1 MEMKA
6 RTRQREAFWSC
17 LSATIRSTPRWS
29 CPSSQSVDSTPSSTA
44 ETTGRGSVRPRA
56 GVGKTTGRGR
66 SPVRMFVS
74 SSSFETAAGSRPRRA
89 WYALWRETNGLSSA
103 RRLRSVTSRPDCPG
117 CGYGLPGTRPDCP
130 GLNWTTRDTTG
141 LPGTW
146 PDARDSTGLPGTRLH
161 SAILGFDRFS
171 RDAVLGEVTLPLDDN
186 HLLSALIDRRGVLET
201 VELNIEPTPQTQS
214 PITKVCV
221 LHNID

>member
-103 RRLRSVTSRPDCPG
+103 RRLRSVTSRPDCPR

-130 GLNWTTRDTTG
+130 GRGCTPPYSVSIGSRGTRCSERWPCRWTTITCCQPSLTAVESSRQ
-141 LPGTW
+141 W
-146 PDARDSTGLPGTRLH
+146 SSTSNRLRKH
-161 SAILGFDRFS
+161 S
-171 RDAVLGEVTLPLDDN
+171 
-186 HLLSALIDRRGVLET
+186 RR
-201 VELNIEPTPQTQS
+201 
-214 PITKVCV
+214 
-221 LHNID
+221 